1 MIFKKTIIK
10 KFMTFILSCI
20 LLITSSFSTVYA
32 MENSMP
38 NRVQVKAY
46 DLNDTSTIKESRA
59 LPLIARLV
67 LIGGKYVIKY
77 GSKIYKAVSSSIVIN
92 ALRNYK
98 SITFTAGKFKF
109 LLSKQDIKQLYP
121 EYYGSMSIS

>member
-32 MENSMP
+32 METSMP

>member
-46 DLNDTSTIKESRA
+46 DLNDTSTIKESKA

-121 EYYGSMSIS
+121 EY